1 MVKLTDKCLN
11 NAIESPITAAMWLP
25 ADIKSN
31 ILKAQAEAGHKVNT
45 QLVRTVVFSDV
56 LFSSVAWCW
65 RRCLADKGAPTAKVQ
80 GTVRRPFSLSSQ

>member
-11 NAIESPITAAMWLP
+11 NAIESRVVGAAWLP

-45 QLVRTVVFSDV
+45 HLIWTVMFSNALF
-56 LFSSVAWCW
+56 LFS
-65 RRCLADKGAPTAKVQ
+65 CLVVEKV
-80 GTVRRPFSLSSQ
+80 PCS